1 MDERCTITLNFP
13 VQVKSITSDCLSQT
27 VTTSGQYMTSTSPK
41 NYTFT
46 CELEEGY
53 KISGID
59 FTDGTGGYNSLSGF
73 TDNTFTIS
81 ISGASGISSTVG
93 INVSEVQKVQKSI
106 SLDNLARFKAKCDQ
120 TYAKVGEGGGIT
132 QSTVIERPESLPTAT
147 ADSPDFVQT
156 PDGTLYRKKATEG
169 GSLLGTWM
177 FNDNVD
183 CSVGYTFNISFT
195 CSYFPST
202 DFTSL
207 IVSAGPRFGP
217 WNIFYDSGTS
227 QNAYD
232 GLTETTGNWVNEA
245 CKTIQI
251 TDISALTNEA
261 EFTSWLTANAT
272 KQGGGA
278 SVSYEYVAQQD
289 AGASGGGGTKL
300 YEHYFNISS
309 ALGESGQLI
318 TGADKC
324 TLSYIRVI
332 STTPDEYATFNDFY
346 DDILY
351 NRIIHMENSSVN
363 ATIQWYVQSGDREH
377 DNDWISTY
385 AYLYVFYRT
394 GITTFRLNPT
404 AGPNAISSD
413 TVTPL

>member
-289 AGASGGGGTKL
+289 AGASGGGTQLKGYSGTIFTNPQ
-300 YEHYFNISS
+300 YGVRVS
-309 ALGESGQLI
+309 AIHADGSITICEGDGGNVDVDNVVRLIIAGELDGTNSRWNAPTEDSAGGGYKITYLGKGWSGYI
-318 TGADKC
+318 CYRNTTGSIFIEA
-324 TLSYIRVI
+324 V
-332 STTPDEYATFNDFY
+332 P
-346 DDILY
+346 
-351 NRIIHMENSSVN
+351 
-363 ATIQWYVQSGDREH
+363 
-377 DNDWISTY
+377 
-385 AYLYVFYRT
+385 T
-394 GITTFRLNPT
+394 GNGFSF
-404 AGPNAISSD
+404 GAIMD
-413 TVTPL
+413 